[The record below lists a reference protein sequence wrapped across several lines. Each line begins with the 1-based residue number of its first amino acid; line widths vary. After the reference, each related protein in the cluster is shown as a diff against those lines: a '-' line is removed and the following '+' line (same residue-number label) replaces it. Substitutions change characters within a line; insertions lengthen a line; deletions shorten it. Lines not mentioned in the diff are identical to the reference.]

1 MNAVKPRITMPMH
14 YKTEKCAFPIA
25 GVDEFTKGKKGVR
38 VANASELD
46 LSKESLPK
54 DAEIVVLKY
63 AL

>member
-1 MNAVKPRITMPMH
+1 MH

-38 VANASELD
+38 VVSTSELD
-46 LSKESLPK
+46 VSKENLPK